1 MLRAVEDANLFKF
14 FSSLFYFIFLNF
26 NLKRSTPFVHRRA
39 VKPFAVEQALFAVN
53 TGTVCTGR

>member
-1 MLRAVEDANLFKF
+1 MLRTVEDANLFEF
-14 FSSLFYFIFLNF
+14 FSIIFLNF
-26 NLKRSTPFVHRRA
+26 SLKRSAPFVHRRA